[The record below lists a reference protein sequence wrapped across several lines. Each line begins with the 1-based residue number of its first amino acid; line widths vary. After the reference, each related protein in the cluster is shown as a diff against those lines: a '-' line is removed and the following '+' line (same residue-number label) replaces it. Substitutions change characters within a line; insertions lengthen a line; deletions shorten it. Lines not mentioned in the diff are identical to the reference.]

1 VLSWLTAPKK
11 NAPLQDISAVEDAKR
26 ACEKEGEMELTDDF
40 IKVVRM
46 QPARE
51 NASRA

>member
-1 VLSWLTAPKK
+1 MSSPCALPS
-11 NAPLQDISAVEDAKR
+11 QDISAVEDAKR
-26 ACEKEGEMELTDDF
+26 ACQKEGEIELSDSF

-51 NASRA
+51 NAIRS